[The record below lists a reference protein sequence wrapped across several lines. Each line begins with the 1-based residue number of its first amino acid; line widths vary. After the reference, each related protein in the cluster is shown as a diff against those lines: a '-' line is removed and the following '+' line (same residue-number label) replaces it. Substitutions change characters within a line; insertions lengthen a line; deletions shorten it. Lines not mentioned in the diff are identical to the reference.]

1 MFLKEVDKQCS
12 NLCARKSARRS
23 VLRVPSDHHKS
34 LVQFHWNNILTEMK
48 ERAPGVLDFMV
59 AMAVPQLKGSD
70 GRQIMP
76 LCTAYRF

>member
-1 MFLKEVDKQCS
+1 MFLKEVDKRYS
-12 NLCARKSARRS
+12 NLCARKSAQPS
-23 VLRVPSDHHKS
+23 VLRVPSEHHKS

-48 ERAPGVLDFMV
+48 ERAPDVLDFMV

-76 LCTAYRF
+76 LCTAY